1 MSLGEYLPWNLLPR
15 SPRIQNTATSTIS
28 SAETPRRVLSR
39 QWLFVLQAHA
49 LSEPLRALPSHPWL
63 MFAQTLARE
72 GWLLIVSENATLTGE
87 AGNVKR
93 RLYELL
99 KLDSFC
105 WGVEETIEKYLTHC
119 DKVLIVFLKGKK
131 RIWPDNRVDFI
142 PISDFYMELRG
153 KKEEDIITDLE
164 NLRKGILRPEL
175 QARLD
180 RYQRKTSQASRMI
193 PSEQSMERAVLL

>member
-1 MSLGEYLPWNLLPR
+1 
-15 SPRIQNTATSTIS
+15 
-28 SAETPRRVLSR
+28 
-39 QWLFVLQAHA
+39 
-49 LSEPLRALPSHPWL
+49 